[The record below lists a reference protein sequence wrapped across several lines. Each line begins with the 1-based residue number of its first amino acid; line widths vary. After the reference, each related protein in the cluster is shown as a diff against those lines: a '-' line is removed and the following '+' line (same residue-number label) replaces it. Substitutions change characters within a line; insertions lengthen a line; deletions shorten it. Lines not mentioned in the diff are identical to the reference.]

1 MCWVVVAGKLLV
13 LLQFESNDYPL
24 ITLNC
29 YILVTSRLNLM
40 PSLGV
45 PRSLKEQP
53 KDDCPSLKFQ
63 NNIFL
68 AFHIEPQTDK
78 TLLAVHLNQ
87 AKREK
92 TKTKQWKVDRYF
104 KGCVWYGNFLQSWIF
119 FSLLATALFP
129 SVRFFRCSLSQS
141 VSEVRAKIFSLGVCP
156 TIITKNTWLSTLIS
170 YLPFFF
176 SVRWHWPNNPHCSFQ
191 KWTLTRSSVL
201 L

>member
-53 KDDCPSLKFQ
+53 KDDCPSLRFQ

-92 TKTKQWKVDRYF
+92 KKTKQ
-104 KGCVWYGNFLQSWIF
+104 
-119 FSLLATALFP
+119 
-129 SVRFFRCSLSQS
+129 
-141 VSEVRAKIFSLGVCP
+141 
-156 TIITKNTWLSTLIS
+156 
-170 YLPFFF
+170 
-176 SVRWHWPNNPHCSFQ
+176 
-191 KWTLTRSSVL
+191 
-201 L
+201 